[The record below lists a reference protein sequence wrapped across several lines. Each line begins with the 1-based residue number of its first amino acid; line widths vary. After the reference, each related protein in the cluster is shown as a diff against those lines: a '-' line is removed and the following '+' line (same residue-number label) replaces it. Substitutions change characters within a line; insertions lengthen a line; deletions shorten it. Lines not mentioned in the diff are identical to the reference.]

1 MMLRMQFV
9 VLVRHSTRNM
19 CPQRQETGESEEGKK
34 KVVIE
39 KNVCFHAPTSRLSAH
54 GRSEENFLS
63 LRPRLTL
70 VLFFPA
76 GIEIGKK

>member
-1 MMLRMQFV
+1 
-9 VLVRHSTRNM
+9 M
-19 CPQRQETGESEEGKK
+19 CPQRQETGESEGGRKEK

-70 VLFFPA
+70 VLFFLA
-76 GIEIGKK
+76 GIEIGKNELN